1 MGSLILSFYRVT
13 IFGVATAFL
22 VVLPA
27 KAAQNTSVE
36 TAVKATYL
44 TKFPSYLDWPPGQLS
59 AGEPVIL
66 CVIGADPFGTT
77 LDQAASGGTSGGRP
91 LIVRRYASAS
101 DVQKC
106 HIAYL
111 GGPVRNVTAAIASA
125 RASPVVTVTDSR
137 NANAVGMIHFQLVG
151 NSVKFDI
158 DAYKASLAGVG
169 ISSKL
174 LGLARKVRRA
184 TSR

>member
-1 MGSLILSFYRVT
+1 VGALILSFVRT
-13 IFGVATAFL
+13 TLFGVAASL
-22 VVLPA
+22 LIALPA
-27 KAAQNTSVE
+27 KAAQSTSVE

-44 TKFPSYLDWPPGQLS
+44 TKFPSYLDWPPRQLP
-59 AGEPVIL
+59 AGAPIIL
-66 CVIGADPFGTT
+66 CVIGTDPFGAT
-77 LDQAASGGTSGGRP
+77 LDQAASGGTSGGRT

-101 DVQKC
+101 DVEKC

-111 GGPVRNVTAAIASA
+111 GGSVRDVMAAIASA

-137 NANAVGMIHFQLVG
+137 NAAAIGMIHFQLIG

-158 DAYKASLAGVG
+158 DAYKASRAGVG

-174 LGLARKVRRA
+174 LGLARKVRRVNS
-184 TSR
+184 T